1 MERRKNSNLHVVR
14 EPEDPTD
21 KIIEEIMDELNSED
35 GVTEKEIQEELARRK
50 RKKQKKTKANAVPNC
65 SLVKYYEAG
74 VPQWHMEVILTML
87 KQKNLTVLQEFILK
101 FISAGI
107 ENVAEIRSF
116 LGINESAINN
126 AVAVLQKNSFIS
138 VDIFYSKLKL
148 TDKGEKALREAAII
162 VPEDIEYALY
172 VDGRDNRVRPYAS
185 KDCYNSK
192 YSRRGRY

>member
-1 MERRKNSNLHVVR
+1 M
-14 EPEDPTD
+14 T
-21 KIIEEIMDELNSED
+21 IE
-35 GVTEKEIQEELARRK
+35 KLAK
-50 RKKQKKTKANAVPNC
+50 SKANAVPNC

-172 VDGRDNRVRPYAS
+172 VDGLLGNIYLDTRKLYTQKELHDFDIKPVSILSINLHRIILS
-185 KDCYNSK
+185 MKM
-192 YSRRGRY
+192 